1 MPQSRAVKYDTFGP
15 ASVLRIESVEVA
27 PPPEGK
33 VRIAVRAAGL
43 NPADYKVRNGWMPQ
57 WAPKLPAGIGR
68 EVAGV
73 IDAIGD
79 GVDEF
84 AVGDEVFGAVA
95 SGGVAEHVRANPA
108 HLARKPTELDWALAA
123 SLPTA
128 GQTAWESVES
138 QHLTGEDTVLVSAA
152 AGGVGIIASQLA
164 LKTGARVIGTAS
176 ESNHEF
182 LRSLGVIPVAYGP
195 DLAHRVRALGAVT
208 SVLDNY
214 GVETIEAGLALG
226 VDRARINTIATDPAP
241 YGVAGVGRGSA
252 NPSTLEKLARL
263 VVDGKIVVP
272 IFATFALDDVVEA
285 FEVLETGH
293 VRGKVVVVP

>member
-1 MPQSRAVKYDTFGP
+1 MTLSRVVKYDQFGP
-15 ASVLRIESVEVA
+15 ATVLRIETVELA
-27 PPPEGK
+27 APPEGR

-43 NPADYKVRNGWMPQ
+43 NPADFKVRNGWMPQ

-73 IDAIGD
+73 IDAIGE

-84 AVGDEVFGAVA
+84 AIGDEVFGAVA
-95 SGGVAEHVRANPA
+95 GSGIAEHVKANPA
-108 HLARKPTELDWALAA
+108 HLARKPAELDWAHAA

-128 GQTAWESVES
+128 GQTAWDSVES
-138 QHLTGEDTVLVSAA
+138 QHLTAHDTVLVSAA
-152 AGGVGIIASQLA
+152 AGAVGIIASQLA
-164 LKTGARVIGTAS
+164 LRSGATVIGTAS

-214 GVETIEAGLALG
+214 GVETIEAALELG
-226 VDRARINTIATDPAP
+226 VPRNRINTIATDPAP
-241 YGVAGVGRGSA
+241 YGIVGVGRGSA
-252 NPSTLEKLARL
+252 NPETLEKLAEL
-263 VVDGKIVVP
+263 VVAGKLLVP
-272 IFATFALDDVVEA
+272 VHARFALDDVVAA
-285 FEVLETGH
+285 FEMLEAGH
-293 VRGKVVVVP
+293 VRGKVVVEP